1 MSVTPQLII
10 KAAPADGAG
19 PVASG
24 GRRGAEHRPKSTM
37 AANYT
42 ETWFQTLEV
51 MLKALNRTVSRVEPC
66 PRLSTADEEEKDSY
80 AYMYILFMMLLF
92 ALTVGSLILSYTR
105 SREVD
110 KPSDPYHMYIKNRVT
125 MI

>member
-1 MSVTPQLII
+1 MASNHT
-10 KAAPADGAG
+10 DG
-19 PVASG
+19 
-24 GRRGAEHRPKSTM
+24 
-37 AANYT
+37 
-42 ETWFQTLEV
+42 WFQKLDV
-51 MLKALNRTVSRVEPC
+51 MLRLFNGTLSCMEPC
-66 PRLSTADEEEKDSY
+66 ARLGKADQEGKDTY
-80 AYMYILFMMLLF
+80 AYMYIVFMMLLF

>member
-1 MSVTPQLII
+1 
-10 KAAPADGAG
+10 
-19 PVASG
+19 
-24 GRRGAEHRPKSTM
+24 M

-42 ETWFQTLEV
+42 ETWFQMLEV
-51 MLKALNRTVSRVEPC
+51 MLKALNRTVSRMEPC
-66 PRLSTADEEEKDSY
+66 PRLSNADEEEKDSY